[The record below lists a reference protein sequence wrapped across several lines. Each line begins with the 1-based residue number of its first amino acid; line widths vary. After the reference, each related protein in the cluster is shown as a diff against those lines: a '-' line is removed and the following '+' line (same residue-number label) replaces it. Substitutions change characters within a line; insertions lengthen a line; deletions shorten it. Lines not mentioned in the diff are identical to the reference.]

1 MLASVSWV
9 EGSNVSGASKTDP
22 GGADPVDII
31 EVKLRPRFSLDL
43 LLASEADGASEGR
56 GGNAKCGVS
65 GILGAG
71 RSFGAGKKS
80 RIDVLEDLDDLEDLV
95 FGGGTFS
102 VCTSS

>member
-9 EGSNVSGASKTDP
+9 EGSNVSGASKTDS
-22 GGADPVDII
+22 VDII